1 MEKRVFNVNNHTVI
15 RVQKRTAEK
24 FYNNGKDV
32 IIAPCFSNLH
42 SPFCLIWQILQKN
55 NQYFDNFEKA
65 VNYYTYYNCCNELGR
80 YPAFY
85 IYEDDMK

>member
-1 MEKRVFNVNNHTVI
+1 MEKRYFKVNNKTVV

-32 IIAPCFSNLH
+32 IIAPCFSNLNSSFSSH
-42 SPFCLIWQILQKN
+42 GILWKGN
-55 NQYFDNFEKA
+55 KVFTDFTDA
-65 VNYYTYYNCCNELGR
+65 VNCYVYYNCCYNETGR

-85 IYEDDMK
+85 ICENDMK